1 MEKKEKKNMPI
12 RQLEH
17 TYILTVTMPTA
28 GLAANNVTSV
38 QWQMNPQVAAI
49 PFLNVPAAESW
60 LLEDLYV
67 TAAQTYDGILQFYK
81 NMTQIA
87 FNSGNIN
94 GLVVTNVARPIPT
107 PFLYQGNDIMT
118 AFFINTG
125 VVPSSGT
132 AYVVTVYAKFRRFT
146 PY

>member
-1 MEKKEKKNMPI
+1 MPI

-17 TYILTVTMPTA
+17 TYILTVTLPVAVT
-28 GLAANNVTSV
+28 AANSTTQV
-38 QWQMNPQVAAI
+38 QFQMNPLITAV
-49 PFLNVPAAESW
+49 PLLSVPAAESW

-67 TAAQTYDGILQFYK
+67 SAAQTYDGLITFYK

-87 FNSGNIN
+87 FMSGNIN

-107 PFLYQGNDIMT
+107 PFLYQGNDMIT
-118 AFFINTG
+118 ATFVN
-125 VVPSSGT
+125 VT
-132 AYVVTVYAKFRRFT
+132 ALPTSASAPVLTIYAKFRRFT